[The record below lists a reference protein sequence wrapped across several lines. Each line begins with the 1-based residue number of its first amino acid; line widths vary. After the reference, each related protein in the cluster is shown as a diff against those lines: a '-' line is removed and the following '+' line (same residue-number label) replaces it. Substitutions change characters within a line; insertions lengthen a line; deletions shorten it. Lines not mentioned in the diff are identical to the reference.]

1 MAITIIIACH
11 SRNSRHVQ
19 NPVKY
24 LLQRILFRSMCNP
37 GIFKTLAYSE
47 SKKKNHPLQHPAHP
61 TLATHASSLP
71 TLTRHARQTSRTLAR
86 THTTHFATPPTQ
98 ARHPCHPRQHEQYA
112 ISQTPTNGILCT
124 ITHSYLRRE
133 SAWSVAICL

>member
-47 SKKKNHPLQHPAHP
+47 SKKKKPSTLAPRPPYARYTRQFATHANTPRTLDVTNAGTHPHHSLCH
-61 TLATHASSLP
+61 ATHAS
-71 TLTRHARQTSRTLAR
+71 
-86 THTTHFATPPTQ
+86 TPPTL
-98 ARHPCHPRQHEQYA
+98 ACHPRKHA
-112 ISQTPTNGILCT
+112 THATHASTNSTPFLKLQLMGYC
-124 ITHSYLRRE
+124 
-133 SAWSVAICL
+133 AP